1 MKRFF
6 SVLLLVLTILSLLA
20 VFAWGGYCV
29 WDYQQ
34 LAADGAHS
42 SIDFLMAGMWY
53 GIGLAL
59 ICIAGAVCAL
69 LQCRLSNRKSVQIF
83 DFIAAAVFLL
93 GMILAFILMFV

>member
-6 SVLLLVLTILSLLA
+6 SVLLFVLTILSLLA
-20 VFAWGGYCV
+20 AFAWGGYCI

-34 LAADGAHS
+34 LAADATHS
-42 SIDFLMAGMWY
+42 SIDFLMVGVWY

-59 ICIAGAVCAL
+59 ICIVGAVCAL
-69 LQCRLSNRKSVQIF
+69 IQCRLANHKSVQIF
-83 DFIAAAVFLL
+83 DYIAVTVFLL